1 MVPSFLSSRARRDV
15 APVESSCQ
23 GTLEIVPTSNAA
35 MGSAAEREDAADA
48 FARVLMG
55 LSYPLQIV
63 SQAREIER
71 PPEWRKAPRLRR
83 RWLAVLRGK
92 DAAERDWRIR
102 TLSESFEGI
111 GLHARVVDCLDGA
124 CHARRVRPS
133 SVFVDGDANPYHGT
147 LVLRRWP
154 REVTTG
160 WLGNATAGE
169 LPIDWAIHV
178 HPEDAK
184 QVARYLKRQQSW
196 QSDQYSAKPDA
207 HNALGRRD
215 AQETQRKLIAGTDR
229 PVKVAVAF
237 TVAAPSEAELKVRMD
252 TMRHQIGL
260 TLSDAR
266 PSRWEMDRGYEATS
280 PEGAC
285 NLLGAWRRLDCTSVA
300 SAWPFMPAT
309 VWHEHGAPLGT
320 TNRGSM
326 EVRLDPFD
334 ESLESFGGVILA
346 KVGAGKSYLLKLLTM
361 RMPDTEILIVEQRNP
376 PEYQGVHA
384 TTVNLADLD
393 YGERAGRLREF
404 VENIWATAKRDPRP
418 RLLVLDELWS
428 LLLDAQLARLVEE
441 IARIGRHHY
450 LSMWIA
456 TQQVSEM
463 LGCREGKAVL
473 DNAAIRIY
481 LKQHDRDLAAIS
493 EAVGLSKTA
502 RRFIRS
508 AARGQ
513 ALLSV
518 NDLLVPVDIQA
529 TKREH
534 ELISTDPRER
544 FHATATEDPLDDSKD
559 HLPDSLQGVGGLWLP
574 RRRTH
579 HPAGLGTSAG

>member
-1 MVPSFLSSRARRDV
+1 
-15 APVESSCQ
+15 
-23 GTLEIVPTSNAA
+23 

-63 SQAREIER
+63 SQAREIQN
-71 PPEWRKAPRLRR
+71 PPEWRKPPRLRR

-92 DAAERDWRIR
+92 DAAERDWRLR
-102 TLSESFEGI
+102 TLEESLIGV
-111 GLHARVVDCLDGA
+111 GLHARVADPGDVSG
-124 CHARRVRPS
+124 HARRVHS
-133 SVFVDGDANPYHGT
+133 SFAFVDGDPNPYHGT

-154 REVTTG
+154 REVSVG

-169 LPIDWAIHV
+169 LPIDWAMHV
-178 HPEDAK
+178 RPEDAK
-184 QVARYLKRQQSW
+184 AVARYLKRQQSW
-196 QSDQYSAKPDA
+196 QSDQYSLKPDA

-237 TVAAPSEAELKVRMD
+237 TVAAPSEAELKVRME
-252 TMRHQIGL
+252 TARHQIGL
-260 TLSDAR
+260 TLGDAR
-266 PSRWEMDRGYEATS
+266 AARWEMARGYQATS
-280 PEGAC
+280 PEGVC
-285 NLLGAWRRLDCTSVA
+285 DLLGAWRRLDCTSVA

-320 TNRGSM
+320 THKGAM

-334 ESLESFGGVILA
+334 ESLESFGGLILA
-346 KVGAGKSYLLKLLTM
+346 KVGAGKSYLLKLLTL
-361 RMPDTEILIVEQRNP
+361 RLPDVEMLIVEQRNP
-376 PEYQGVHA
+376 PEYRGMRA
-384 TTVNLADLD
+384 TTINLADHE
-393 YGERAGRLREF
+393 YHERAAKLREF
-404 VENIWATAKRDPRP
+404 VENIWETAKRDPRP

-428 LLLDAQLARLVEE
+428 LLLDGNMARLVEE

-456 TQQVSEM
+456 TQQVQEM
-463 LGCREGKAVL
+463 LGSQERPCREGRAVL
-473 DNAAIRIY
+473 DNAAIRIF
-481 LKQHDRDLAAIS
+481 LKQHDRDLASIAD
-493 EAVGLSKTA
+493 AVGLSKTA
-502 RRFIRS
+502 RRYVRS

-529 TKREH
+529 TMREH
-534 ELISTDPRER
+534 QLISTDPRER
-544 FHATATEDPLDDSKD
+544 HAAATNPLADPEGD
-559 HLPDSLQGVGGLWLP
+559 LPDSLEGAGGPWVP
-574 RRRTH
+574 RGRTGD
-579 HPAGLGTSAG
+579 PVGLGASAG